1 MLFNGLKHWATP
13 VTTLTGVG
21 SYDCIRVVVA
31 SGQHFTFFSTIGTN
45 PVAVEFHFFFVVGKD
60 KKKEFASTSVKK
72 KYKILWLVYAIFLF
86 FR

>member
-31 SGQHFTFFSTIGTN
+31 FGQHFTFFSAIGTN
-45 PVAVEFHFFFVVGKD
+45 PVAVEFHFFFVVGKY
-60 KKKEFASTSVKK
+60 KKKSLLRQMLKK
-72 KYKILWLVYAIFLF
+72 L
-86 FR
+86 